1 MDQEKIGKF
10 IAACRKEKGLTQA
23 VLAEK
28 LGITNRAVSKWE
40 NGRCMPDIS
49 IIPELCE
56 LLGIS
61 VSELFKGERIASEK
75 FEESSNELL
84 LEMRKL
90 EENSNKKLLSFEKV
104 LIFLSIPV
112 FVLLIISGALIM
124 PIMMPLGIILL
135 ASGFAT
141 VIICA
146 VVGLKIEHD
155 AGYYECPD
163 CGERYVPEMKA
174 VVMAPHIGTSRKMKC
189 PSCGKKGYHK
199 KVMVK

>member
-40 NGRCMPDIS
+40 TGRCMPELS
-49 IIPELCE
+49 VMPELCE

-61 VSELFKGERIASEK
+61 VSELFKGERIAAEK
-75 FEESSNELL
+75 IEESSNELL
-84 LEMRKL
+84 LELRKL
-90 EENSNKKLLSFEKV
+90 EETSNKKLLSFERF
-104 LIFLSIPV
+104 LIFLFIPV
-112 FVLLIISGALIM
+112 CVLLIISGALIISAM
-124 PIMMPLGIILL
+124 LPLGIILM

-141 VIICA
+141 IIICA
-146 VVGLKIEHD
+146 ILGLKIEHD
-155 AGYYECPD
+155 AGYYECPN
-163 CGERYVPEMKA
+163 CGERYVPTMKA

-189 PSCGKKGYHK
+189 PKCGQKGYHK
-199 KVMVK
+199 KAMVK

>member
-23 VLAEK
+23 VLGEK

-40 NGRCMPDIS
+40 TGRCMPELS
-49 IIPELCE
+49 VMPELCD

-61 VSELFKGERIASEK
+61 VSELFKGERIAAEK

-84 LEMRKL
+84 LELRKL
-90 EENSNKKLLSFEKV
+90 EETSNKKLLSFEKF
-104 LIFLSIPV
+104 LIFLFTPV
-112 FVLLIISGALIM
+112 SVLMIISGALIISAM
-124 PIMMPLGIILL
+124 LPIGIILM

-141 VIICA
+141 IIICA
-146 VVGLKIEHD
+146 VLGLKIEHD
-155 AGYYECPD
+155 AGYYECPN
-163 CGERYVPEMKA
+163 CGERYVPTMKA

-189 PSCGKKGYHK
+189 PKCGQKGYHK
-199 KVMVK
+199 KAMVK

>member
-40 NGRCMPDIS
+40 TGRCMPELS
-49 IIPELCE
+49 VMPELCE

-61 VSELFKGERIASEK
+61 VSELFKGERIAAEK
-75 FEESSNELL
+75 IEESSNELL
-84 LEMRKL
+84 LELRKL
-90 EENSNKKLLSFEKV
+90 EETSNKKLLSFERF
-104 LIFLSIPV
+104 LIFLFIPV
-112 FVLLIISGALIM
+112 CVLLIISGALIM
-124 PIMMPLGIILL
+124 SAMLPLGIIFM

-141 VIICA
+141 IIICA
-146 VVGLKIEHD
+146 VLGLKIEHD
-155 AGYYECPD
+155 AGYYECPN
-163 CGERYVPEMKA
+163 CGERYVPTMKA

-189 PSCGKKGYHK
+189 PKCGQKGYHK
-199 KVMVK
+199 KAMVK